1 MSELATEE
9 AKIRVA
15 EKIGAIEKKTAAEI
29 VVTMRKRSGDYRA
42 ADLTVGAIVAAAF
55 LCVFLYHPEEFDFT
69 YFPVEQAIAFAVG
82 AFLCANVPPLRR
94 FFVSTATRHENV
106 ARAAR
111 ALFVDRGVS
120 KTRAR
125 TGVLVY
131 LSAFERDAEVVLD
144 VGIDPEK
151 LGAGYGSACAALR
164 AASTRGRLDELLS
177 ALDALGEVLAA
188 AHPVTEDDVDELSNE
203 VAA

>member
-9 AKIRVA
+9 AKKRVA
-15 EKIGAIEKKTAAEI
+15 EKIAAIEKKTAAEI

-42 ADLTVGAIVAAAF
+42 ADLAVGAITAAVF

-69 YFPVEQAIAFAVG
+69 LFPLEQAAAFAVG
-82 AFLCANVPPLRR
+82 ALFCASVPPVRR
-94 FFVSTATRHENV
+94 FFVSSTTRHENV
-106 ARAAR
+106 ARSAR
-111 ALFVDRGVS
+111 ALFVDRGIS

-131 LSAFERDAEVVLD
+131 LSAFERDADVVLD

-151 LGAGYGSACAALR
+151 LGAGYASVCQGLR
-164 AASTRGRLDELLS
+164 AASARGRLDELLS
-177 ALDALGEVLAA
+177 ALDALGDVLAK
-188 AHPVTEDDVDELSNE
+188 AHPVGADDVDELSNE